1 MDKKQIPVIG
11 MSCSSC
17 SAHVE
22 KKLQS
27 LKGIKT
33 ASVSLPM
40 RSASVEYDPEMITP
54 EQKK

>member
-40 RSASVEYDPEMITP
+40 RSASVDTSFSNGWTTSDS
-54 EQKK
+54 